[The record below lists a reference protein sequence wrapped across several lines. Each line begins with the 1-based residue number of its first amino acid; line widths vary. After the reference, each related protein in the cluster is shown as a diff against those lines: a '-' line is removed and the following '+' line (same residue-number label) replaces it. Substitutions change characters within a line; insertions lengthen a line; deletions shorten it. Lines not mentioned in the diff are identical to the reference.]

1 MAFNLIETV
10 RDFITPDVEER
21 AATHLGE
28 SREGIRKAISGGIP
42 ALFAGFVHRAENGD
56 AEGLLSDAHTAATH
70 NLAESSATLF
80 AGGTTDSPTASGWGS
95 NLFGGNFSSL
105 VNSIASWAGIKTGSV
120 NSLMGLLG
128 PLSLGAL
135 GQHARDRNMDAG
147 SLSSYLTSNKA
158 AILSA
163 LPAGLS
169 LDNLFDTRA
178 RTTAATTDTRV
189 RDTTHT
195 VVDEP
200 RRTNWL
206 WPLLLGLAAL
216 ALLLYFLGRGCNDDE
231 VETTGVATD
240 TTTQY
245 TTPVTTDTGVTTTT
259 TTTTRTATK
268 VRLANNT
275 ELDAYQGGVEERL
288 VNCLNDAGCQAGRDQ
303 WFDFDNINF
312 ETGSARL
319 TAESQAQVA
328 NIVAILK
335 AYPKAKVK
343 IGGYTDKV
351 GDEAANKKLSQDRAE
366 AVTAAIKAGGIT
378 DTQLLAPEGYGS
390 SMAKVDAAASD
401 EERRADRRI
410 AVQLREKG

>member
-10 RDFITPDVEER
+10 RNFITPDVEER

-28 SREGIRKAISGGIP
+28 SREGIRKAIDGGIP
-42 ALFAGFVHRAENGD
+42 ALFAGYVQRAENGD
-56 AEGLLSDAHTAATH
+56 AEGLLSDARTAATH

-80 AGGTTDSPTASGWGS
+80 AGGTADSTASSGWGS

-105 VNSIASWAGIKTGSV
+105 VNTIASWAGIKTGSV

-169 LDNLFDTRA
+169 LGNLLGTGT
-178 RTTAATTDTRV
+178 RTTATRV
-189 RDTTHT
+189 HETSHT

-206 WPLLLGLAAL
+206 WPVLIGLAVL
-216 ALLLYFLGRGCNDDE
+216 ALLIYFLGRGCNNEE
-231 VETTGVATD
+231 VETTGVTTD

-245 TTPVTTDTGVTTTT
+245 TTPVTTDTTV
-259 TTTTRTATK
+259 TTTTRTSTK

-319 TAESQAQVA
+319 TAESQTQIA

-351 GDEAANKKLSQDRAE
+351 GDEAANKKLSQERAE

-378 DTQLLAPEGYGS
+378 DAQLLAPEGYGS
-390 SMAKVDAAASD
+390 SMAKVDASASD
-401 EERRADRRI
+401 EERRTDRRI

>member
-10 RDFITPDVEER
+10 RNFITPDVEER

-28 SREGIRKAISGGIP
+28 SREGIRKAISGAIP

-56 AEGLLSDAHTAATH
+56 AEGLLSDARTAATH

-80 AGGTTDSPTASGWGS
+80 AGGTTDSPTGSGWGS
-95 NLFGGNFSSL
+95 NLFGGNFNSL
-105 VNSIASWAGIKTGSV
+105 VNTIASWAGIKTGSV

-147 SLSSYLTSNKA
+147 SLSSFLTSNKA

-169 LDNLFDTRA
+169 LGNLIGTGGH
-178 RTTAATTDTRV
+178 TAAVPTGTSV
-189 RDTTHT
+189 HDTTHA

-206 WPLLLGLAAL
+206 WPLLIGLAVL
-216 ALLLYFLGRGCNDDE
+216 ALLIYFLSRGCNNDE
-231 VETTGVATD
+231 VETTGVTSD

-245 TTPVTTDTGVTTTT
+245 TTPVTTDTTVTT
-259 TTTTRTATK
+259 TTTTRTSTK

-288 VNCLNDAGCQAGRDQ
+288 VNCLNDASCQAGKDQ

-312 ETGSARL
+312 ETGSSRL
-319 TAESQAQVA
+319 TSESQAQIA

-351 GDEAANKKLSQDRAE
+351 GDEAANKKLSQERAE

-378 DTQLLAPEGYGS
+378 DAQLLAPEGYGS
-390 SMAKVDAAASD
+390 SMAKVPATASD